1 MITQNL
7 LMFEIGEERHYSARV
22 SFKMFFVRRLCSHLR
37 LSWIGWKKAENL
49 IGEGGQGAGVGI
61 RMSWVEKFRK
71 TN

>member
-1 MITQNL
+1 
-7 LMFEIGEERHYSARV
+7 
-22 SFKMFFVRRLCSHLR
+22 MFFVRRLCSHLR